1 MGPRQM
7 RWMSGILAWR
17 NYLFSASSNK
27 ASEGNRRLPFVLF
40 TYSIIYLIIVGLKKC
55 R

>member
-17 NYLFSASSNK
+17 NYLFSASTNK
-27 ASEGNRRLPFVLF
+27 ASEGNRGPFPLF
-40 TYSIIYLIIVGLKKC
+40 CSSILLLLILLFILF
-55 R
+55 